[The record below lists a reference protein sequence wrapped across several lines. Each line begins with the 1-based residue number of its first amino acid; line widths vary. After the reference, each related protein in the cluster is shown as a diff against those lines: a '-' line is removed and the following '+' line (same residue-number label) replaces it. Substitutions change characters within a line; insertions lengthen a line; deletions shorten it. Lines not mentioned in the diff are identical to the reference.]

1 MPPKNSNKGKEF
13 SDICSYIKDKCD
25 ELKENNVSVAETIDL
40 LTDRFAKEG
49 EKLPETESEKTA
61 LNVISL
67 ICYQSWTRL

>member
-49 EKLPETESEKTA
+49 EKLPET
-61 LNVISL
+61 V
-67 ICYQSWTRL
+67 